1 MVENVLITGSC
12 GYIGTNLSAYL
23 MERKD
28 VDVNVFQFDK
38 KDSGHRPD
46 SNVER
51 LERIGSNI
59 DLIVHLAA
67 FPGIVNCMNDFE
79 RAVTDNI
86 STAFNIFRIGK
97 IQRIPVIFTSSQAA
111 KDPYNNFY
119 ASIKRIIEVEAERL
133 NREEGADI
141 RVFRLTNVYGGD
153 KYLELKNTVIKMF
166 IKAKRSGEKMVIN
179 GNGKQVRDF
188 IHVLDVCEA
197 IWLCSKEKG
206 FLLPVDV
213 GTGKGVSVLD
223 LAKMLKSKF
232 TFDKKSDI
240 VGISKSVA
248 NPDQAFKLF
257 GFKAK
262 HKLSDYIKGD

>member
-1 MVENVLITGSC
+1 MTENVLITGGC
-12 GYIGTNLSAYL
+12 GYIGMNLTAYL
-23 MERKD
+23 MAKD
-28 VDVNVFQFDK
+28 FNVWQYDK
-38 KDSGHRPD
+38 KDSQRTD

-51 LERIGSNI
+51 LEVIGSNI

-67 FPGIVNCMNDFE
+67 FPGIVNCMNDFD
-79 RAVTDNI
+79 RAVIDNI
-86 STAFNIFRIGK
+86 STAFNIFKIGK

-111 KDPYNNFY
+111 KDPYDNFY

-141 RVFRLTNVYGGD
+141 RVFRLTNVYGGN
-153 KYLELKNTVIKMF
+153 KYLELKNTVVKMF
-166 IKAKRSGEKMVIN
+166 IKAKQNGEKMVIN
-179 GNGKQVRDF
+179 GDGKQVRDF

-197 IWLCSKEKG
+197 IWLCSREKG

-223 LAKMLKSKF
+223 LAKMLKSEF

-240 VGISKSVA
+240 VGTLNSVA
-248 NPDQAFKLF
+248 NPNRAFKLF

-262 HKLSDYIKGD
+262 HKLSKYLKGD

>member
-1 MVENVLITGSC
+1 MTENVLITGGS

-23 MERKD
+23 SKKD
-28 VDVNVFQFDK
+28 FNVWQFDK
-38 KDSGHRPD
+38 KDSGLRPD

-51 LERIGSNI
+51 LEKIGSNI

-67 FPGIVNCMNDFE
+67 FPGIVNCINDFE

-111 KDPYNNFY
+111 KDPHDNFY

-153 KYLELKNTVIKMF
+153 KYLESKNTVVKMF
-166 IKAKRSGEKMVIN
+166 IRAKQSGEKMVIN

-197 IWLCSKEKG
+197 IWLCSKKEKEKG
-206 FLLPVDV
+206 FLLPIDV

-232 TFDKKSDI
+232 TFDKKSGI

-262 HKLSDYIKGD
+262 HKLSTYIKGD